1 LTEDDKQKCE
11 GAFSK
16 EECLKARKNTKNNKT
31 PGLDGFTSEFY
42 KIFWN
47 DVYIYFVRSLNT
59 DGEVGHLSISQR
71 QGVISY
77 ILKEDISK
85 SYLKNWRPISLLN
98 VDKKIGSSVIANR
111 IKNFLRHINKFISKG
126 FFEGTLHWRM
136 H

>member
-1 LTEDDKQKCE
+1 LACSLIICDK
-11 GAFSK
+11 SV
-16 EECLKARKNTKNNKT
+16 KNTKNNKT

-85 SYLKNWRPISLLN
+85 SYSTVSNAFSKSRSNRIPGIFSSSALSIRSKISL
-98 VDKKIGSSVIANR
+98 VHSP
-111 IKNFLRHINKFISKG
+111 
-126 FFEGTLHWRM
+126 M
-136 H
+136 